1 MSNLG
6 SMMAGG
12 NPTAGRQEDDF
23 YATPPEVTQALL
35 RVEKFD
41 GVIWDCASGDGAIL
55 KVCKDNGYTNLLG
68 SDINPRGIGKK
79 LDFLTIRPRL
89 FDVNIVTN
97 PPFNLAKDF
106 IEKAHSLN
114 PRSISMVLKS
124 SYWHAKS
131 RKALFDKY
139 PPHTVYPL
147 LWRPDFLGLGRPT
160 MEIMWCVWRRGIT
173 GKTIYQPLEK

>member
-1 MSNLG
+1 MSLG
-6 SMMAGG
+6 VMIFGG
-12 NPTAGRQEDDF
+12 NPKEERRENDWYPTSS
-23 YATPPEVTQALL
+23 EVTQALL

-41 GVIWDCASGDGAIL
+41 GVIWDCASGDDAIL
-55 KVCKDNGYTNLLG
+55 KVCKDNGYTRLLG
-68 SDINPRGIGKK
+68 SDINPRGEGKK
-79 LDFLTIRPRL
+79 LDFLTIEPRL
-89 FDVNIVTN
+89 FDLNIITN
-97 PPFNLAKDF
+97 PPFNLAKEF

-139 PPHTVYPL
+139 PPAVVYPL

-160 MEIMWCVWRRGIT
+160 MEIMWCVWRRGMT